1 MLYGPTR
8 NQKPGF
14 YRTFAETQLGEIND
28 TQSIFLLSGLA
39 GRVGSRESPENPCA
53 TGTRPESAMIGQA
66 RLERLELRNVSL
78 ATRRCPHTVSEL
90 ITKPN

>member
-28 TQSIFLLSGLA
+28 TQSIFLLSGRA
-39 GRVGSRESPENPCA
+39 GRVCSRESPENP
-53 TGTRPESAMIGQA
+53 
-66 RLERLELRNVSL
+66 LLRDWYPPGISDD
-78 ATRRCPHTVSEL
+78 
-90 ITKPN
+90 